1 MAVRLMIRLGV
12 VMAEVACYCGCSYS
26 FYGDAGACPH
36 CGEVATLRTRPVPAG
51 TVPASAVLAGTVWDD
66 ETPTRDEA
74 TDIVE
79 PTTRRA
85 PRTESLMRIP
95 CR

>member
-1 MAVRLMIRLGV
+1 MAVRQIIRLGV

-36 CGEVATLRTRPVPAG
+36 CGEVATLRTRPVPAATG
-51 TVPASAVLAGTVWDD
+51 WDD

-74 TDIVE
+74 ADIV
-79 PTTRRA
+79 A
-85 PRTESLMRIP
+85 GASLIP
-95 CR
+95 AV